1 MSEMWWEKE
10 GDQPRVEFGVDMGSP
25 FDEKDHR
32 LMRKINDLHAN
43 NISKKSSVL
52 LPITIPDGC

>member
-10 GDQPRVEFGVDMGSP
+10 GDQLQVEFGVDMGSP

-32 LMRKINDLHAN
+32 LMRR
-43 NISKKSSVL
+43 
-52 LPITIPDGC
+52 ITV